1 MPGTGRL
8 RGVGGA
14 AFALTAA
21 TLTLALLGE
30 PAQAVSNR
38 PATGAAAQERSAATV
53 ETVEKAAKA
62 AKARKATKAKKTK
75 KSKKKSG
82 KSKQAGYFG
91 HRLVHWRSTAPVRI
105 RASTESTVLQT
116 ATDVPGTVDGRAL
129 LLTLP
134 AYPEAGP
141 RGGVG
146 FETTREYTYGRFGT
160 RMRTPD
166 CTGQDAPGVIS
177 AAFTYSMDHQ
187 DTNGN
192 GVTDNNEIDIEILCA
207 QPDVVWMTIWTD
219 YSETSDDLR
228 SISRVV
234 NVRTGEVLYNC
245 YIVSYRTGCETPL
258 PGENLPAST
267 TPIPDFDAAT
277 QFRSYLFDWSPNR
290 VTFFTFD
297 NANRRVVLWDYRGP
311 SERIPQS
318 PSLFMQNVWHSSRW
332 DPFGAEPAHNQP
344 TAPNTALIDTT
355 YLPRR

>member
-1 MPGTGRL
+1 MLGNGRT
-8 RGVGGA
+8 RRIGG
-14 AFALTAA
+14 FALATVTA
-21 TLTLALLGE
+21 TLALSLLGE
-30 PAQAVSNR
+30 PAQAVGSR
-38 PATGAAAQERSAATV
+38 PAVSAPARASAESEVTARQAKRAKRSARFFSRQV
-53 ETVEKAAKA
+53 
-62 AKARKATKAKKTK
+62 
-75 KSKKKSG
+75 
-82 KSKQAGYFG
+82 
-91 HRLVHWRSTAPVRI
+91 LHWRSTAPARI
-105 RASTESTVLQT
+105 RASTESTTLVT
-116 ATDVPGTVDGRAL
+116 ATGVPGTVDGRAL

-146 FETTREYTYGRFGT
+146 FETTKAYTYGRFGT
-160 RMRTPD
+160 RMKTAD

-192 GVTDNNEIDIEILCA
+192 GVTDNNEIDFEILCA

-245 YIVSYRTGCETPL
+245 YLVSYHTDCETPL

-267 TPIPDFDAAT
+267 RPIPGFDASR
-277 QFRSYLFDWSPNR
+277 QFRHYLFDWSPDR

-297 NANRRVVLWDYRGP
+297 DQFRKVVLWDYRGP

-318 PSLFMQNVWHSSRW
+318 PSLFMQNVWHSARW

-344 TAPNTALIDTT
+344 TADTTAYIDTT
-355 YLPRR
+355 YLPK